1 MTHHHRRSPPVM
13 LILAAW
19 LLHGPIAAAAPDAD
33 LWPHWQDHDAE
44 STVRIDTQAWS
55 DWLAAQ
61 VVMEADSITRIDYR
75 KVSEDSRTDLD
86 RIIQRWS
93 GLPIADYNRS
103 EQLAYWI
110 NLYNAV
116 TVQVVLA
123 HYPVDSIL
131 DIKLSGF
138 FSRGPWKAPLV
149 TVDGLELSLNDIE
162 HRILRPIW
170 QRPEIHYAVNCASL
184 GCPNLRAEAY
194 EGSRI
199 DAQLADAA
207 AAFVNHP
214 RGVRIENDDL
224 IVSSIYD
231 WFIEDFGDREA
242 GVIAHLRQYAAPALA
257 RQLARFEGFD
267 DDYDWSLNDAT
278 DMN

>member
-1 MTHHHRRSPPVM
+1 MTHRHRRSPAVM

-19 LLHGPIAAAAPDAD
+19 LLYSPIAAAAPNAD

-55 DWLAAQ
+55 DWLAAH
-61 VVMEADSITRIDYR
+61 VIMGTDGITRIDYR

-86 RIIQRWS
+86 RLIQRWS

-194 EGSRI
+194 DGHRI
-199 DAQLADAA
+199 DAQLAEAA
-207 AAFVNHP
+207 RTFINHP
-214 RGVRIENDDL
+214 RGVSIHDGEL
-224 IVSSIYD
+224 VVSSIYD
-231 WFIEDFGDREA
+231 WFIEDFGNSEA
-242 GVIAHLRQYAAPALA
+242 AVISHLKQHAAAPLA
-257 RQLARFEGFD
+257 EQLDAFDDFD
-267 DDYDWSLNDAT
+267 DDYDWTLNDR
-278 DMN
+278 